1 MPTISLATTGKPKRD
16 LIEMA
21 FEDCGSAGYEFERT
35 PEEIASALR
44 KLDAMMA
51 EWPFNVL
58 GYAAAEYGA
67 GSPSDLSGL
76 PDDAIHAVAAQL
88 ALRIAPSMG
97 KTLSPEQR
105 AAHARS
111 MMLLTANYASMP
123 RAYFAP
129 NTPRGSGHRHR
140 ATFIHESPET

>member
-1 MPTISLATTGKPKRD
+1 MPTIDLATTGKPKRD

-51 EWPFNVL
+51 EWPFSLL
-58 GYAAAEYGA
+58 GYSASDYGT
-67 GSPSDLSGL
+67 GSPADLSGI
-76 PDDAIHAVAAQL
+76 PDSTVHVVAASL

-97 KTLSPEQR
+97 KALAPEQR

-111 MMLLTANYASMP
+111 LHLLSANYATIP
-123 RAYFAP
+123 TAYIAQ

-140 ATFIHESPET
+140 YPFISEYPET